1 MTLARSPRR
10 RGSRVAVLAVALV
23 AVVSVLAACDGIP
36 IAGPVGTGDGAVS
49 EPSDRPVAASQDTRP
64 RSPSPNTVLPSAENW
79 KELNPRPLKAHRGC
93 PVAASRRF
101 ATPTLW

>member
-49 EPSDRPVAASQDTRP
+49 EPGPVVLLAYGPPADANPQEIVRGFLQAGAAG
-64 RSPSPNTVLPSAENW
+64 NTDNW
-79 KELNPRPLKAHRGC
+79 SN
-93 PVAASRRF
+93 
-101 ATPTLW
+101 T